1 MHEND
6 HSLPNAVTDSP
17 SPVTIL
23 VADDNTLNRE
33 LLNEYLDALGYRTRL
48 VVDGR
53 AALEALKAEL
63 PDAILLD
70 IDMPEVNGFE
80 VLESVS
86 SDDRLRDIP
95 VIMISG
101 RDDIPSIVR
110 CLEMGAADFLPKP
123 FNPKILQARLSA
135 SLDKKRL
142 RDRERDLI
150 RMQEALTHM
159 IVHDLGNPL
168 SVIQMNA
175 EMMAMLGTGDNEQ
188 LTHIT
193 RAAASMGTMIESML
207 DLTKLESGTMP
218 VRPGRMELAP
228 FLSRF
233 EAEYQVFADDRGL
246 RLEFECRATHVFA
259 DPLLLQ
265 RMLANLVSNA
275 LKYARPATYIRV
287 SADPV
292 GSNTRITVEDD
303 GPGIPDVDRER
314 VFDRFYQ
321 VEAKEA
327 GVRAGIG
334 LGLSFCRLAAEA
346 QKGTIHVDTTKG
358 GGTTF
363 IVDLPS
369 TEPSTAS

>member
-1 MHEND
+1 MPD
-6 HSLPNAVTDSP
+6 PDSRI
-17 SPVTIL
+17 TIL
-23 VADDNTLNRE
+23 VADDNSLNRE
-33 LLNEYLDALGYRTRL
+33 LLKEYLDALGYQPRL
-48 VVDGR
+48 VGDGR
-53 AALEALKAEL
+53 AALDALAGEL
-63 PDAILLD
+63 PEAILLD
-70 IDMPEVNGFE
+70 IDMPELDGFE
-80 VLESVS
+80 VLAAVS
-86 SDDRLRDIP
+86 ADERLRDIP

-123 FNPKILQARLSA
+123 FNPRILQARLSA

-218 VRPGRMELAP
+218 VRPERVDLARL
-228 FLSRF
+228 LSRF
-233 EAEYQVFADDRGL
+233 DAEYQPFADDRGL
-246 RLEFECRATHVFA
+246 RLEFDGQAPHVYA

-265 RMLANLVSNA
+265 RMLANLVGNA
-275 LKYARPATYIRV
+275 LKYARPATFIRV
-287 SADPV
+287 STERHDTV
-292 GSNTRITVEDD
+292 TRIAVSDD
-303 GPGIPDVDRER
+303 GPGIPEAHRER

-346 QKGTIHVDTTKG
+346 QNGTIHVDTTEG

-363 IVDLPS
+363 ILELP
-369 TEPSTAS
+369 AAQGDR

>member
-1 MHEND
+1 
-6 HSLPNAVTDSP
+6 
-17 SPVTIL
+17 
-23 VADDNTLNRE
+23 VADDNALNRE
-33 LLNEYLDALGYRTRL
+33 LLKEYLDALGYDPLL
-48 VVDGR
+48 VADGR
-53 AALEALKAEL
+53 AALDALEDGH
-63 PDAILLD
+63 PEAILLD
-70 IDMPEVNGFE
+70 IDMPELDGFK
-80 VLESVS
+80 VLETVS
-86 SDDRLRDIP
+86 ADDRLRDIP

-123 FNPKILQARLSA
+123 FNPRILQARLSA

-142 RDRERDLI
+142 RDRERDLV
-150 RMQEALTHM
+150 RMQDALTHM

-175 EMMAMLGTGDNEQ
+175 EMMAMLGEGDNEQ

-207 DLTKLESGTMP
+207 DLSKLESGSMP
-218 VRPGRMELAP
+218 VRPERVDLAP
-228 FLSRF
+228 FLDRF
-233 EAEYQVFADDRGL
+233 EAEYQPFADDRGL
-246 RLEFECRATHVFA
+246 RLEFDGQATHVFA

-265 RMLANLVSNA
+265 RMLANLLGNA

-287 SADPV
+287 STEQRDSVIRMKVA
-292 GSNTRITVEDD
+292 DD
-303 GPGIPDVDRER
+303 GPGIPDIDRER

-346 QKGTIHVDTTKG
+346 QQGTIHVESTEG

-363 IVDLPS
+363 ILDMP
-369 TEPSTAS
+369 ASPP